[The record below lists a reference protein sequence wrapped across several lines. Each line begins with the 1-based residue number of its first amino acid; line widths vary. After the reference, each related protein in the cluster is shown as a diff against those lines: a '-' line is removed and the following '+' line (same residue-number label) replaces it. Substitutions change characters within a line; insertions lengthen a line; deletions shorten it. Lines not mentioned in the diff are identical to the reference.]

1 MSALGRPA
9 AALDESLAQG
19 NKGDGEMAENDVMTP
34 EEAARD
40 RARRIAEGRERLPRT
55 CTKYELVNALKALDP
70 ALLERVRAAYATDTD
85 LQFFWNTVQELSRDN
100 EDFARLAASL
110 GATEEQLDA
119 LFAKVKEAR

>member
-1 MSALGRPA
+1 
-9 AALDESLAQG
+9 
-19 NKGDGEMAENDVMTP
+19 MAKNDVMTH

-70 ALLERVRAAYATDTD
+70 ALLERVRAAYASDAD

-110 GATEEQLDA
+110 GATGEQLDA